1 MSVTI
6 DCDFATVT
14 VRGSSVSIFCGAGL
28 YDGAPTF
35 TQCRACKHYASQGL
49 GDTVEK
55 VTRAT
60 GVARAADFISRKTGG
75 DCGCKKRKTDLNKR
89 FPYGEK

>member
-1 MSVTI
+1 
-6 DCDFATVT
+6 
-14 VRGSSVSIFCGAGL
+14 
-28 YDGAPTF
+28 
-35 TQCRACKHYASQGL
+35 
-49 GDTVEK
+49 
-55 VTRAT
+55 RAT